1 MQNNTQLTDAR
12 DYDPKRRMIF
22 RKMIESSLPGA
33 NGAPSVNYKRV
44 PIGTRNVDGTTGDLV
59 LQTLRLYSFGL
70 STNVSQTSGKID
82 GYTLPLCLTNR
93 NDPTPDELKWVDTF
107 NKIVEHTKDHLVEKR
122 EDYAQYTLERAE
134 LKKLNPIWYK
144 TERGKIVDGAAPV
157 LYAKLMM
164 NKKTNSIS
172 TIFTNGT
179 NDQDV
184 DPLTLVNKP
193 CYVEAAVRIESI
205 YIGAKI
211 SLQVKLQ
218 EVNVFLIDN
227 TPRRLLRRP
236 VAVDQVEMDDDV
248 PDDAHDE
255 QKASSAAAAA
265 SSVHDSDM
273 QEDDDGSIKGSDDDE
288 PKEDEPE
295 PPKPVVQAPAPAAR
309 KQLGKKG
316 GK

>member
-1 MQNNTQLTDAR
+1 MDNTQLTDALT
-12 DYDPKRRMIF
+12 YDVKNMRF
-22 RKMIESSLPGA
+22 RKMIESSLPGV

-44 PIGTRNVDGTTGDLV
+44 PIGTRNSDGTMGDLV

-70 STNVSQTSGKID
+70 SPNVSQTTGKTE

-93 NDPTPDELKWVDTF
+93 NDPTAQELKWVEVF
-107 NKIVEHTKDHLVEKR
+107 GKIVDQIKDHLVEKR
-122 EDYAQYTLERAE
+122 EDYAQYTLERSD

-164 NKKTNSIS
+164 NKQKGLIT
-172 TIFTNGT
+172 TMFTNGAT
-179 NDQDV
+179 GEDL
-184 DPLTLVNKP
+184 DPMTLIGKP
-193 CYVEAAVRIESI
+193 CYVEAAVKMESI

-227 TPRRLLRRP
+227 TPKRLLRRP
-236 VAVDQVEMDDDV
+236 VAVEQIEMSDDV

-255 QKASSAAAAA
+255 MKAASSAASA
-265 SSVHDSDM
+265 SSTDADM
-273 QEDDDGSIKGSDDDE
+273 NDDDGSIKGDDDDDE
-288 PKEDEPE
+288 PKQE
-295 PPKPVVQAPAPAAR
+295 PPKPAAVASAPATKRPLKA
-309 KQLGKKG
+309 KK
-316 GK
+316 